1 MGGIIDAIIDIII
14 DVIDAIVDL
23 IETIIDIIVDL
34 VDTVIDILAG
44 ILGFDENK
52 TVEQFEVLN
61 QALFDDPDKSYLS
74 QIVYDSIVAEE
85 DYVGNVLYAAVF
97 QNGKKNI
104 RQFTQT
110 IENGEYFEDFPTVQA
125 NIIVVDYDDVDDVLT
140 TLNGTPITIDTARLG
155 TLFVPFWIK
164 YWLQENKSY
173 NHTASTFVHSGTTYT
188 VNVYDSVYN
197 SSSNDYTLRLG
208 SPLANFTA
216 FKVPTKPT
224 GLHYIV
230 SYHRDNAT
238 STPLT
243 WAYKVGA
250 GTYSDLDNPSAQ
262 FGSSGGGSLDILPA
276 IPLRSSN
283 TNFNATATTKS
294 AQITNLVDKV
304 GLDAGDLITKVMEDV
319 AAANI
324 SNYQNKVDH
333 VYLNF
338 GVRLWETSQIGLNY
352 LFRFVSTLYPG
363 QASTEGDY
371 NSAPDDKPYNTLL
384 VTATDYKY
392 AFTFAYI
399 KFVNYTLA
407 QVNANSSSAIFSVYY
422 SNLAKFTS
430 GSAGYSDLISTYY
443 ASSGYGSYAVGY
455 LASSAANVSAFLAG
469 TLTQESSHSSEA
481 ANWLQPTQKITFTGT
496 LVNADDTLNTD
507 GVLKPSLI
515 YELLP
520 NANVRQFTNSTTY
533 QITAGSSTIKIEI
546 SGGGGAGGGAKAGSG
561 SGTGGG
567 NGGTTY
573 ARVYNASGTL
583 LNTYSASGGAGGAAD
598 QGGSQTGETGESFGG
613 PGSNGVP
620 SGAHSSFSGG
630 GGAGGSDTNGSSAS
644 GFSAGG
650 GGGGDDSS
658 TFDFDVDRF
667 GRNGDRGAYYTV
679 NHTVANYTDYVVIT
693 LGGPGAGGGH
703 KGGGN
708 GSQGRCVISP
718 SVITNGLQLVNRAA
732 ETTTVT
738 QEITYYQIVANG
750 LNAYTLKAPKSMLR
764 VVDAQTSNFKMIN
777 FNLANIND
785 LMIPFS
791 YEMVKDLP
799 NAHVSSLFLAS
810 AHISIYVADVQ
821 VIELPIWAKLLK
833 IVQVVLF
840 VMALLGAVGIREVM
854 TEIIKEVLKNYIM
867 KQIMQALLKYN
878 PKLALI
884 VAVAYV
890 YIAGGKS
897 LTELFNGPVLDLV
910 EFLSDI
916 ANQLGN
922 SMTAYA
928 DDENE
933 NLTAEEKKQKVLNDK
948 QMNALLEVQESMLV
962 DSNGNALALI
972 GISVTSTVNPVS
984 AEQYYSNTVE
994 NYNLIGYDT
1003 LSVESAYANLYEPI
1017 TMAT

>member
-1 MGGIIDAIIDIII
+1 MGGIISAIIDIIV

-23 IETIIDIIVDL
+23 IETIIDIVVDL

-44 ILGFDENK
+44 LLGFDDDK

-61 QALFDDPDKSYLS
+61 QPLFDNPDKSYLA

-104 RQFTQT
+104 RQFTET
-110 IENGEYFEDFPTVQA
+110 IENGDYFEDFPTVQA
-125 NIIVVDYDDVDDVLT
+125 NIITVDYDDVDDVLT
-140 TLNGTPITIDTARLG
+140 TLNSTPITIDTARLG

-188 VNVYDSVYN
+188 VNVYDAVYN

-208 SPLANFTA
+208 SPLANFTG
-216 FKVPTKPT
+216 FNIPTKPT

-230 SYHRDNAT
+230 TYHRDNAA

-243 WAYKVGA
+243 WTYKVGA
-250 GTYSDLDNPSAQ
+250 GTYSDLDDPSAQ

-276 IPLRSSN
+276 IPLRINN
-283 TNFNATATTKS
+283 TNFNATSTTKS
-294 AQITNLVDKV
+294 AQITTLVDKV
-304 GLDAGDLITKVMEDV
+304 GLDADDLITKVMEDV

-352 LFRFVSTLYPG
+352 CFRFISTLYPG

-371 NSAPDDKPYNTLL
+371 NAAPDDKPYNSLL

-392 AFTFAYI
+392 SFTFAYI
-399 KFVNYTLA
+399 KFVNYTLS
-407 QVNANSSSAIFSVYY
+407 QVNASSSSNIFSVYY
-422 SNLAKFTS
+422 SDLTKFTS
-430 GSAGYSDLISTYY
+430 GSAGNSDLISTYY

-455 LASSAANVSAFLAG
+455 LVSSASDITAFLAG
-469 TLTQESSHSSEA
+469 TLTQQSSYSSEA
-481 ANWLQPTQKITFTGT
+481 ANWMQPTQKITYTGV
-496 LVNADDTLNTD
+496 LVNADDTVNTD
-507 GVLKPSLI
+507 GVLKPSLL
-515 YELLP
+515 YEFLP
-520 NANVRQFTNSTTY
+520 NANVTQLIYSTTY
-533 QITAGSSTIKIEI
+533 QITAGTSTLKIEI

-561 SGTGGG
+561 SGTAGGS
-567 NGGTTY
+567 GGTTY
-573 ARVYNASGTL
+573 ARVYNAGGTL

-598 QGGSQTGETGESFGG
+598 IGGSQTGETGESFGG
-613 PGSNGVP
+613 PGSNVVP
-620 SGAHSSFSGG
+620 SGAHSSFSGS
-630 GGAGGSDTNGSSAS
+630 GGAGGSDGSGSSAS

-658 TFDFDVDRF
+658 WSDFDVDRF

-693 LGGPGAGGGH
+693 LGGPGAGGGY

-708 GSQGRCVISP
+708 GSQGRCVLTS
-718 SVITNGLQLVNRAA
+718 SVVTNGIQLVNRAA
-732 ETTTVT
+732 ETTTVN
-738 QEITYYQIVANG
+738 QEMTYYQIVANG

-764 VVDAQTSNFKMIN
+764 VIDAQTTKFKMVS
-777 FNLANIND
+777 FNLANTND

-821 VIELPIWAKLLK
+821 VIELPLWAKLLK

-840 VMALLGAVGIREVM
+840 VMALLGAVGIREIM
-854 TEIIKEVLKNYIM
+854 TAIIKEVLKNYIM
-867 KQIMQALLKYN
+867 KQIMQALMKID

-884 VAVAYV
+884 VAAAYV
-890 YIAGGKS
+890 YIDGGKS
-897 LTELFNGPVLDLV
+897 LIELLNGPVMDLV
-910 EFLSDI
+910 EFLSNL
-916 ANQLGN
+916 ANHIGN
-922 SMTAYA
+922 SLTAYA
-928 DDENE
+928 YDENE
-933 NLTAEEKKQKVLNDK
+933 DLSAEDKKQKLINDK
-948 QMNALLEVQESMLV
+948 QMNALHDVQEALFV
-962 DSNGNALALI
+962 DNDGNSLALTKAS
-972 GISVTSTVNPVS
+972 ISISINPMS
-984 AEQYYSNTVE
+984 PDQYYSVAVMD
-994 NYNLIGYDT
+994 YHVIGFSGYDIDSIFDT
-1003 LSVESAYANLYEPI
+1003 MYEIETYA
-1017 TMAT
+1017 